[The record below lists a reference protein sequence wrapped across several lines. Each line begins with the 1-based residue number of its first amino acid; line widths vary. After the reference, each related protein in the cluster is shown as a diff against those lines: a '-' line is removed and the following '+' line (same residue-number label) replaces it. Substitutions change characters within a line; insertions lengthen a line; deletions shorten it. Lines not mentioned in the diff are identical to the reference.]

1 MSRPVGSK
9 NIKKLPKIM
18 LADETE
24 RLEYIAA
31 LLLEIVEEELQ
42 QREAELCNPTS

>member
-1 MSRPVGSK
+1 MSRPIGSK
-9 NIKKLPKIM
+9 NAKKLPKIM

-31 LLLEIVEEELQ
+31 LLLEIVEDELQ
-42 QREAELCNPTS
+42 CKEVETCNPTS